1 MNITKKIVLF
11 SFLVLCGCSRE
22 SMTNDEIIEETKKCE
37 NSGLNASPVLVP
49 VEFMLI
55 SNETVKI
62 ECRPKNTN
70 ERPNAPMK
78 HCMMEAKQ

>member
-1 MNITKKIVLF
+1 MNMIKKIVLF

-22 SMTNDEIIEETKKCE
+22 SMTNDEIIAETKKCE
-37 NSGLNASPVLVP
+37 NSGLNAFPVLVP

-62 ECRPKNTN
+62 ECRPKNT
-70 ERPNAPMK
+70 PAPSNIPIKSCK
-78 HCMMEAKQ
+78 H